1 MSRLQETYASYLEKR
16 ELLETLDQQTLSE
29 IQQEQT
35 AIAVSKTLTERIFP
49 SWMLSKKYKEQYE
62 TDLKNEKLVRLNEQE
77 YHVQTDRAT
86 LLQEIIHLQNT
97 LPSIVLLSVDEV
109 NRLEI
114 LIDRLLHN
122 VAQIEVVLQQLHNTV
137 SSSGKKATTGILA
150 EWADLLVENRRK
162 TDTKWIRSRG
172 IDVVST
178 LLSQRT
184 FSSHDEINEQVSKL
198 NPLVEEINQLVDEI
212 TQIETRQQKIDDRK
226 KPIKWLNTI
235 KDYRVV
241 EYLDLLQD
249 VIFPNTKYDIGSWL
263 SLLVQAF
270 VKHETSQL
278 STQITF
284 LKSRLA
290 EIKNWCAHAK
300 KDISLYRVLTR
311 EDDADDKL
319 ELGSST

>member
-150 EWADLLVENRRK
+150 E
-162 TDTKWIRSRG
+162 
-172 IDVVST
+172 
-178 LLSQRT
+178 
-184 FSSHDEINEQVSKL
+184 
-198 NPLVEEINQLVDEI
+198 
-212 TQIETRQQKIDDRK
+212 
-226 KPIKWLNTI
+226 
-235 KDYRVV
+235 
-241 EYLDLLQD
+241 
-249 VIFPNTKYDIGSWL
+249 
-263 SLLVQAF
+263 
-270 VKHETSQL
+270 
-278 STQITF
+278 
-284 LKSRLA
+284 
-290 EIKNWCAHAK
+290 
-300 KDISLYRVLTR
+300 
-311 EDDADDKL
+311 
-319 ELGSST
+319 